1 LRDNITDKTQHLI
14 TKVRG
19 GDESAL
25 SQLCRVYG
33 PRVHWIIR
41 LRMGR
46 ELRSKLESIDLA
58 QDAIL
63 CALEGLDDF
72 TYKNEGDFVRW
83 LSTIAENVLRGNL
96 KKLHAGKRDIRRE
109 VPLEG
114 YGLTT
119 GNRLVGN
126 PCPIDATT
134 PSVIMSKKEDLDKL
148 EKALDQLKPEYREVI
163 VLTKI
168 EGLSYKEIAE
178 RLGKSNYAVRKL
190 VSRAM
195 LALADVFESD

>member
-1 LRDNITDKTQHLI
+1 MTDNNTDKTQHLVAM
-14 TKVRG
+14 VRG

-25 SQLCRVYG
+25 NQFCRVYG

-46 ELRSKLESIDLA
+46 ELRSRLESIDLA
-58 QDAIL
+58 QDALIS
-63 CALEGLDDF
+63 ALEDLDNF
-72 TYKNEGDFVRW
+72 TYENEGDFIRW

-109 VPLEG
+109 VPLER
-114 YGLTT
+114 YGQTT
-119 GNRLVGN
+119 GSMYIGN
-126 PCPIDATT
+126 PGPIDNTT
-134 PSVIMSKKEDLDKL
+134 PSVIMSRKEDLDKL

-178 RLGKSNYAVRKL
+178 RLDKSNDAVRKL
-190 VSRAM
+190 ASRAIV
-195 LALADVFESD
+195 ALADIFESD